1 MKILI
6 YLCIIVAA
14 IVLVIG
20 AVLSFSHWTLI
31 KPGLTY
37 WRGGIAILLFG
48 ISLMLL
54 QISGVHKKK

>member
-1 MKILI
+1 MKILVYI
-6 YLCIIVAA
+6 CIIVAA

-54 QISGVHKKK
+54 QISGFHKKK